1 MSEKFNLE
9 IISPD
14 QTLLS
19 TDVKQV
25 IIPAY
30 EGMMTILKNH
40 ISLITF
46 LRPGFIEVEIENK
59 IEKFYVEEGTVEF
72 FNNKLLILT
81 SSTIKLDKLTT
92 ANQESDL
99 LVLRNSNQERKDN
112 LMNSSYRCDF
122 CDKLFQE
129 KIQFHKHIKVHYC
142 DRCNLKFD
150 FKAHLIVYIN
160 CIHKET
166 KDNSCEQ
173 CNLKCEFEQNFK
185 RRVDVILKE
194 QTILVT
200 NII

>member
-81 SSTIKLDKLTT
+81 SSTIKLDKLT
-92 ANQESDL
+92 
-99 LVLRNSNQERKDN
+99 
-112 LMNSSYRCDF
+112 
-122 CDKLFQE
+122 
-129 KIQFHKHIKVHYC
+129 
-142 DRCNLKFD
+142 
-150 FKAHLIVYIN
+150 
-160 CIHKET
+160 KE
-166 KDNSCEQ
+166 N
-173 CNLKCEFEQNFK
+173 
-185 RRVDVILKE
+185 ILKMIDDSKVLLQNSE
-194 QTILVT
+194 IKDKERY
-200 NII
+200 IINHKLETLQQIS